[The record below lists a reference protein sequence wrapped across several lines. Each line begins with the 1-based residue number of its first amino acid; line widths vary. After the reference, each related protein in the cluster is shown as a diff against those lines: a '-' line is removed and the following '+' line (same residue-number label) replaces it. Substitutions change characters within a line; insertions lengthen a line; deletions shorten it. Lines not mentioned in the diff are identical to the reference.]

1 MTYKYFNLQEF
12 ASPDDPESGLHMNR
26 EFVALLDK
34 ARDIVDGQMIFKI
47 TSGYRTENYN
57 DNVLKARIGSSHKLG
72 LAVDIAYNG
81 SRERYLLINSLM
93 SVGINR
99 IGIGKTFI
107 HCDVDSVKDQ
117 NVIWTYDY

>member
-12 ASPDDPESGLHMNR
+12 ASPDEPDSGLHMNR
-26 EFVALLDK
+26 EFISLLDK

>member
-1 MTYKYFNLQEF
+1 MTYKYFNLNEF
-12 ASPDDPESGLHMNR
+12 ASPDEPESGLHMNR
-26 EFVALLDK
+26 EFISLLDK

>member
-12 ASPDDPESGLHMNR
+12 ASPDEPDSGLQMDR

-57 DNVLKARIGSSHKLG
+57 DNVIKA
-72 LAVDIAYNG
+72 
-81 SRERYLLINSLM
+81 LM
-93 SVGINR
+93 SVGIN
-99 IGIGKTFI
+99 ILGVSYLSNFV
-107 HCDVDSVKDQ
+107 HCDVDPVKDK
-117 NVIWTYDY
+117 NVMWTYDY

>member
-12 ASPDDPESGLHMNR
+12 ASPDEPDSGLHMNR
-26 EFVALLDK
+26 EFISLLDK
-34 ARDIVDGQMIFKI
+34 ARDIVEGQMIFKI

>member
-12 ASPDDPESGLHMNR
+12 ASPDEPNSGLHMNR
-26 EFVALLDK
+26 EFVSLLDK

-57 DNVLKARIGSSHKLG
+57 DNVLKARVGSSHKKG
-72 LAVDIAYNG
+72 LAADIAYNG

-99 IGIGKTFI
+99 IGVGETFI